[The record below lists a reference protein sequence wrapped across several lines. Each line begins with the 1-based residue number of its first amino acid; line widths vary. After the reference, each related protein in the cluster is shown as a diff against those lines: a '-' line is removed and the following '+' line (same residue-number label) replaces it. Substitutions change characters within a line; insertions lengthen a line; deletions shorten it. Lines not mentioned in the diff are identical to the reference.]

1 MDTSTLLSRLQFA
14 FTISFHYLFP
24 QLTMGLALLILILKT
39 LYLWRKV
46 ERYNIGAR
54 FWARIFAI
62 TFIMG
67 VVTGIPME
75 FQFGTNWARFS
86 VYAGDIIAQTLAME
100 GAFAFFIESAFLGIF
115 LFGEQVFG
123 QKMHWF
129 SAFMVWL
136 GTWASGGFII
146 ASNAWMQHPVGYTI
160 AANGRL
166 HLSNYWAV
174 LFNAWIVP
182 QYLHTMSGAVLTG
195 SFAMAGLGAY
205 YLLVKQHLDYGRLF
219 VTLGV
224 IVGLIASIIQL
235 EPSGDLEG
243 QQVTAY
249 QPAKLAAMEGLFQT
263 QQGAGIVIIGQPDP
277 ARGTLDNPIIVP
289 NVLSFLTYRR
299 WTAQVKGLNAFP
311 PNQRPDSIALL
322 YYSYHIMV
330 GLGTFFIAIMA
341 LAVLL
346 LWRRRLFQTRGMLW
360 ILLLALPFPFI
371 ANTAGWF
378 TAELGRQPWIVY
390 GLLQTV
396 RGSSPNLSDGNVLFT
411 LIGFAGMYLLLGLLY
426 VVLIVHE
433 ALHGPEPAV
442 EETATNERQL
452 ASSTHEQQQDQP
464 AHEELPSKK
473 HQDSKPV
480 KQAKKGPSIVPTAIA
495 VIAGTILTFGVEFLR
510 LRRRK

>member
-39 LYLWRKV
+39 LYLWRKD
-46 ERYNIGAR
+46 ERFNTGAR

-62 TFIMG
+62 TFIIG

-86 VYAGDIIAQTLAME
+86 VFAGDIIAQTLAME

-123 QKMHWF
+123 QRVHWF
-129 SAFMVWL
+129 SALMVWL

-174 LFNAWIVP
+174 LFNSWIVP

-205 YLLVKQHLDYGRLF
+205 YLLAKQHLDYGRLF

-235 EPSGDLEG
+235 FPSGDQEG
-243 QQVTAY
+243 LQVATS

-263 QQGAGIVIIGQPDP
+263 QQGAGIIIIGQPDP
-277 ARGTLDNPIIVP
+277 AHGTLDNPIIFP

-299 WTAQVKGLNAFP
+299 WTAQVKGLDAFP

-330 GLGTFFIAIMA
+330 GLGTIFIAIMG
-341 LAVLL
+341 LAFLL
-346 LWRRRLFQTRGMLW
+346 LWRKRLFQARWMLW
-360 ILLLALPFPFI
+360 LVMLATPFPFL

-378 TAELGRQPWIVY
+378 TAELGRQPWIAF
-390 GLLQTV
+390 GLLRTAQ
-396 RGSSPNLSDGNVLFT
+396 GSSTTLSSGNVLFT
-411 LIGFAGMYLLLGLLY
+411 LIGFMGMYLLLGLLY
-426 VVLIVHE
+426 VVLTVFE
-433 ALHGPEPAV
+433 ALRGPRIETE
-442 EETATNERQL
+442 EET
-452 ASSTHEQQQDQP
+452 QQP
-464 AHEELPSKK
+464 E
-473 HQDSKPV
+473 
-480 KQAKKGPSIVPTAIA
+480 G
-495 VIAGTILTFGVEFLR
+495 LTQGA
-510 LRRRK
+510 